1 MNDERDTYS
10 SPTVRVVA
18 TLIVVV
24 PLVLLVAGTYWVGT
38 WTGGVVG
45 GVSTVALELLVLG
58 VVYVRRRARS

>member
-38 WTGGVVG
+38 WTGGVLG
-45 GVSTVALELLVLG
+45 GVSTVALELLVFG